1 MQMKKIYFLVGLLLF
16 LTSCIEIRE
25 TVTMNKDGSGNIQL
39 VVDMGKIG
47 KSLGQQNQQIDM
59 SFVKEIQNTPAK
71 ADSLLRSCK
80 GISNLKTNSINGVY
94 SVGFDFK
101 NSKALNNALYK
112 LFRQKKSA
120 FKPDFIKVS
129 RHKIRQMNFGPLLKK
144 YVLKEESSMISDMLY
159 QMIKVQSTF
168 QLSEK
173 VKSVN
178 NIKAVQ
184 ENENKTVKLSYTLF
198 ELLNNDFD
206 YGITITY

>member
-1 MQMKKIYFLVGLLLF
+1 MKKIYFLVGLLLF

-129 RHKIRQMNFGPLLKK
+129 RHKIRQMNFGPLIKK

-159 QMIKVQSTF
+159 QMIKIESTF
-168 QLSEK
+168 QLPEK
-173 VKSVN
+173 AKSVN

-206 YGITITY
+206 YGIAIKY